1 MTEMNAEIGNERRRP
16 REQESKPRCFAGA
29 KPPPSLSRTP
39 APARAGGGGA
49 QPPRKEKRG
58 GGARS
63 AGQGPPG
70 TRLRDPTARLRSW
83 GPPPAPQHV
92 RAGGAPGAPRPSPPL
107 PLPRRLKQ
115 RSPGARPGA
124 GGAAHR
130 ARVGRAPGAG
140 ARRPGPPSPGSARL
154 PGVTGVPV
162 DRVAEAGAPSQ
173 RGAEER
179 GPEDSPQQGQQP
191 HRPRGPLWSGPAGPG
206 PLRCRGEKGTK
217 WRWGGG
223 GGAELGV
230 GRRDSPATPP
240 VTFHQWGRAPPPR
253 SEPTPVN
260 PLCAEAHVRL
270 AALPPGRSRGG
281 GTGGAVHRLGDRLGG
296 GRVFR
301 VRARTG
307 RQEAL

>member
-1 MTEMNAEIGNERRRP
+1 MSAGGQGSRGANLALSPERSPLPRSPERPPQLGPEVGGDTAAEKGEARGRGSERRP
-16 REQESKPRCFAGA
+16 GGP
-29 KPPPSLSRTP
+29 P
-39 APARAGGGGA
+39 APGS
-49 QPPRKEKRG
+49 EI
-58 GGARS
+58 
-63 AGQGPPG
+63 
-70 TRLRDPTARLRSW
+70 
-83 GPPPAPQHV
+83 PPPASGAGVLRPPPNTCGRGEP
-92 RAGGAPGAPRPSPPL
+92 RARLAPPL

-162 DRVAEAGAPSQ
+162 DGVAEAGAPSQ

-223 GGAELGV
+223 GVRNWGWGAET
-230 GRRDSPATPP
+230 RR
-240 VTFHQWGRAPPPR
+240 PR
-253 SEPTPVN
+253 P
-260 PLCAEAHVRL
+260 R
-270 AALPPGRSRGG
+270 
-281 GTGGAVHRLGDRLGG
+281 
-296 GRVFR
+296 
-301 VRARTG
+301 
-307 RQEAL
+307 